1 MERKLKIILCT
12 LVIVLIT
19 LIAFAGVYV
28 KDVVIFKSKLPEY
41 SLAPEFGE
49 KRITS
54 LKISEEENEIIYD
67 KDGKI
72 VDAIPE
78 GANEEDYEK
87 KKEKVNKEDAYK
99 AENYKIVKKVIEGRL
114 ENQGVEDYKVR
125 VDENTG
131 KATIE
136 LPDDLKTDTLIQ
148 YMLLKGDF
156 SIKDSK
162 TGDIL
167 MDKTQVESAKAVYTN
182 SQNGGVVV
190 ILNIRFNK
198 EGKVKLA
205 EISKEYLKTEDT
217 NKTEENETENEE
229 SSDEDVKKVTVAIQ
243 GQDVITT
250 QFGEEMT
257 EGELPITFGTATDA
271 ETLTAYLDQARFYA
285 MLIDN
290 QDMPLIYEVENS
302 ISMQGKLEDNATKI
316 VMAVVLISLV
326 IICLYLIF
334 KYKVNG
340 IIAILSFI
348 AWVSLLLIIVRYTA
362 TELSLNSIVAITVLM
377 ILDVFLVVKML
388 SNIEKEP
395 SYENVAKTTLQ
406 VYVKN
411 VEVIIAVLIAAV
423 VFTFMQKAVAFS
435 FGMTLFYGII
445 SIAIA
450 NLVFLRTMLLAKYS
464 DK

>member
-19 LIAFAGVYV
+19 LIAFVGVYV

-99 AENYKIVKKVIEGRL
+99 AENYKTVKKVIEGRL

-250 QFGEEMT
+250 QFEEEMT

-388 SNIEKEP
+388 SSIEKEP

>member
-19 LIAFAGVYV
+19 LIAFVGVYV

-87 KKEKVNKEDAYK
+87 KKEKINKEDAYK

-148 YMLLKGDF
+148 YMFLKGDF

-250 QFGEEMT
+250 QFEEEMT

>member
-19 LIAFAGVYV
+19 LIAFVGVYV

-250 QFGEEMT
+250 QFEEEMT

-316 VMAVVLISLV
+316 VMAVVFISLV

>member
-12 LVIVLIT
+12 LLIVLIA
-19 LIAFAGVYV
+19 LIGFAGVYV
-28 KDVVIFKSKLPEY
+28 KDVVIFKNKLPNY
-41 SLAPEFGE
+41 SLAPEFAE

-67 KDGKI
+67 KEGKV

-78 GANEEDYEK
+78 GANEADYEK

-99 AENYKIVKKVIEGRL
+99 TENYKLVKEVIEGRL

-156 SIKDSK
+156 SIKDSQ

-167 MDKTQVESAKAVYTN
+167 MDKAQVKSAKAVYTN
-182 SQNGGVVV
+182 SQDGGVLV
-190 ILNIRFNK
+190 ILSIKFNK
-198 EGKVKLA
+198 EGKAKLE
-205 EISKEYLKTEDT
+205 EISKEYLKAEDT
-217 NKTEENETENEE
+217 NETNTEEAENQ
-229 SSDEDVKKVTVAIQ
+229 EDDDAKKVTLAIQ
-243 GQDVITT
+243 GQDLLTT
-250 QFGEEMT
+250 QFGEVMT
-257 EGELPITFGTATDA
+257 EGELPITLGTATDA
-271 ETLTAYLDQARFYA
+271 ETLSTYLDQARFYA

-290 QDMPLIYEVENS
+290 EDMPLTYEVENS
-302 ISMQGKLEDNATKI
+302 ISMQGKLENVATKI
-316 VMAVVLISLV
+316 VMAVVLIALILV
-326 IICLYLIF
+326 CLYLIF
-334 KYKVNG
+334 KYKADG
-340 IIAILSFI
+340 IIAVLSFI
-348 AWVSLLLIIVRYTA
+348 AWVSLLLIIVRYTGV
-362 TELSLNSIVAITVLM
+362 ELSLNSIVAITVLM
-377 ILDVFLVVKML
+377 ILDIFLVVKML
-388 SNIEKEP
+388 ISIKKEP
-395 SYENVAKTTLQ
+395 SYENVAKTTLRE
-406 VYVKN
+406 YIKN
-411 VEVIIAVLIAAV
+411 VEVIVAILIAAV

-445 SIAIA
+445 SIAIV

>member
-54 LKISEEENEIIYD
+54 LKISEEENEVIYD
-67 KDGKI
+67 KEGKI
-72 VDAIPE
+72 VDVIPE

-99 AENYKIVKKVIEGRL
+99 VENYKTVKKVIEGRL

-271 ETLTAYLDQARFYA
+271 ETLTAYLEQARFYA

-302 ISMQGKLEDNATKI
+302 ISMQGKLEDSATKI

-340 IIAILSFI
+340 IIAVLSFI

-388 SNIEKEP
+388 SSIEKEP

>member
-12 LVIVLIT
+12 LLIVLIA
-19 LIAFAGVYV
+19 LIGFAGVYV
-28 KDVVIFKSKLPEY
+28 KDVVIFKNKLPNY
-41 SLAPEFGE
+41 SLAPEFAE

-67 KDGKI
+67 KEGKV

-78 GANEEDYEK
+78 GANEADYEK

-99 AENYKIVKKVIEGRL
+99 TENYKLVKEVIEGRL

-167 MDKTQVESAKAVYTN
+167 MDKAQVKSAKAVYTN
-182 SQNGGVVV
+182 SQDGGVLV
-190 ILNIRFNK
+190 ILSIKFNK
-198 EGKVKLA
+198 EGKAKLE
-205 EISKEYLKTEDT
+205 EISKEYLKAEDT
-217 NKTEENETENEE
+217 NETNTEEAENQ
-229 SSDEDVKKVTVAIQ
+229 EDDDAKKVTLAIQ
-243 GQDVITT
+243 GQDLLTT
-250 QFGEEMT
+250 QFGEVMT
-257 EGELPITFGTATDA
+257 EGELPITLGTATDA
-271 ETLTAYLDQARFYA
+271 ETLSTYLDQARFYA

-290 QDMPLIYEVENS
+290 EDMPLTYEVENS
-302 ISMQGKLEDNATKI
+302 ISMQGKLENVATKI
-316 VMAVVLISLV
+316 VMAVVLIALILV
-326 IICLYLIF
+326 CLYLIF
-334 KYKVNG
+334 KYKADG
-340 IIAILSFI
+340 IIAVLSFI
-348 AWVSLLLIIVRYTA
+348 AWVSLLLIIVRYTGV
-362 TELSLNSIVAITVLM
+362 ELSLNSIVAITVLM
-377 ILDVFLVVKML
+377 ILDIFLVVKML
-388 SNIEKEP
+388 ISIKKEP
-395 SYENVAKTTLQ
+395 SYENVAKTTLRE
-406 VYVKN
+406 YIKN
-411 VEVIIAVLIAAV
+411 VEVIVAILIAAV

-445 SIAIA
+445 SIAIV